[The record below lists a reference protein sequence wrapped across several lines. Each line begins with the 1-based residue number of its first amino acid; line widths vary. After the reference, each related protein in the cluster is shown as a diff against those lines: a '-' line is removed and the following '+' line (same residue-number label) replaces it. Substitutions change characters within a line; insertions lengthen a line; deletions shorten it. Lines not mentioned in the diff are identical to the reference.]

1 MELSNNMNA
10 MLQVQNELNKN
21 AYEIAKAGV
30 ASQVDIESSNLETI
44 APDITEAMV
53 ENIVLPLQ
61 YTANA
66 QVVTTKDSTTGTLLD
81 ILA

>member
-1 MELSNNMNA
+1 MEVSNSMNA
-10 MLQVQNELNKN
+10 MLQVQNELNIN

-30 ASQVDIESSNLETI
+30 ATKVDIESSNLEAV

-66 QVVTTKDSTTGTLLD
+66 QIITTKDSTTGTVID
-81 ILA
+81 MLA